1 MITYELINPSDPYTF
16 KAPNIEIAGLC
27 AVLLSTSF
35 GATQVDPPNPDN
47 ERTPVLFGWNEWLKD
62 RGINEQFIENH
73 LFEISEAFDSFLIGD
88 INKRRDVE
96 EMLALIPAEKQEEW
110 KANRQE
116 RHRTSM
122 NRIGEAAMRNAKA
135 YRAAFEKNVKQT
147 TDQINAE
154 CEVRAELAR
163 KAQFEEDLK
172 SL

>member
-16 KAPNIEIAGLC
+16 KAPSIEIAGLC
-27 AVLLSTSF
+27 TVMLSPSF
-35 GATQVDPPNPDN
+35 GARQVDPPNPDN
-47 ERTPVLFGWNEWLKD
+47 ERTPMIFGWDEWFAN
-62 RGINEQFIENH
+62 REIGENFINNH
-73 LFEISEAFDSFLIGD
+73 LQEIADAFESFLIGD

-110 KANRQE
+110 KASRQD

-122 NRIGEAAMRNAKA
+122 NRIGEAAAQRAKA
-135 YRAAFEKNVKQT
+135 IREMIHKKQQEEF
-147 TDQINAE
+147 DVRYQAE
-154 CEVRAELAR
+154 QAK